1 MKRKKI
7 EMEALVKELDTD
19 ADNLLSQADS
29 SDNLGEMRN
38 LVAKS
43 DSFKKSTKER
53 KKTVDEYCSTIQMME
68 EEMTP
73 IKKVI
78 FSRLDE
84 FL

>member
-29 SDNLGEMRN
+29 SDNLGEMRK